1 MDSTIIPLTAMNEL
15 LSLSAPQ
22 KLALIGALWDSI
34 EAANQP
40 VPVSDALIAEL
51 DRRKA
56 NAAKNPDSLIPLEAV
71 LKRLG
76 RTDGA

>member
-1 MDSTIIPLTAMNEL
+1 MNSTMIPVTAMDEL

-34 EAANQP
+34 EAEGQP
-40 VPVSDALIAEL
+40 VPVSDALVAEL

-56 NAAKNPDSLIPLEAV
+56 NAAKNPDSLVPLEAI